1 MNSQDARQE
10 IVSTVQDFNVS
21 GISIGTSGNV
31 SVRYENG
38 FLITPT
44 GVAYDD
50 LTANDIVH
58 CNLEGQVLSGKLKPS
73 SEWPFHA
80 AIYSKRNDINAIVH
94 THPPYSTGLAC
105 VRQSIPAFNYM
116 IAIAG
121 GDSIR
126 CADYATFGTQELSVN
141 ILEAL
146 VDRKA
151 CLLANHGMVAVGD
164 SIISAY
170 KLAHEVEMLAKQYS
184 ISLSC
189 GEPVLL
195 DEAEMKIIIEKF
207 QQYGKQ
213 NNNR

>member
-10 IVSTVQDFNVS
+10 IVTTVQDFNVS

-31 SVRYENG
+31 SIRYENG

-50 LTANDIVH
+50 LTSNDIIH
-58 CNLEGQVLSGKLKPS
+58 CNTEGQVLSGKLKPS

-80 AIYSKRNDINAIVH
+80 AIYTKRNDVNAIVH

-105 VRQSIPAFNYM
+105 NRKPIPAFNYM

-126 CADYATFGTQELSVN
+126 CADYATFGTQNLSIN
-141 ILEAL
+141 IVDAL
-146 VDRKA
+146 IDRKA

-164 SIISAY
+164 SIMSAY
-170 KLAHEVEMLAKQYS
+170 KLAHEVEMLAKQYC

-195 DEAEMKIIIEKF
+195 DKAEMKIIIEKF
-207 QQYGKQ
+207 YQYGKQ
-213 NNNR
+213 NNSG